1 MGNSN
6 GSFKSIKD
14 KMSKENIILVLIILS
29 PLILTIIFSIIGDI
43 DARKT
48 QERLNN
54 RPTTT
59 WRDILTPE
67 ERKKMGLD
75 RYDEMEQNLKSG
87 STRQFTRM
95 KFDSSKS
102 GVDFDK
108 EDYYDIVD
116 YYGGLDGDFSDI
128 DYNDITDIHAD

>member
-1 MGNSN
+1 MGNSSN
-6 GSFKSIKD
+6 RFKDIKS
-14 KMSKENIILVLIILS
+14 KMSKENIIVALIVLS

-54 RPTTT
+54 RPITT
-59 WRDILTPE
+59 WREILTPE

-87 STRQFTRM
+87 NTRQFTR
-95 KFDSSKS
+95 KDIGSSKS
-102 GVDFDK
+102 GTDFDK

-116 YYGGLDGDFSDI
+116 YYDGLDGDFSDI

>member
-48 QERLNN
+48 QEHLNN

-75 RYDEMEQNLKSG
+75 RYDEMEHNLKSG
-87 STRQFTRM
+87 STRQFTRK
-95 KFDSSKS
+95 KFDSGKS

-116 YYGGLDGDFSDI
+116 YYDGLDGDFSDI

>member
-1 MGNSN
+1 MGNLN

-54 RPTTT
+54 HPTTT
-59 WRDILTPE
+59 WREILTPE

-87 STRQFTRM
+87 NTRQFTR
-95 KFDSSKS
+95 KDIGSSKS
-102 GVDFDK
+102 GTDFDK

-116 YYGGLDGDFSDI
+116 YYDGLDGDFSDI

>member
-1 MGNSN
+1 MENSN
-6 GSFKSIKD
+6 GRSKGIKG
-14 KMSKENIILVLIILS
+14 KISKEDLIVGLILLL

-48 QERLNN
+48 QDRLNN

-75 RYDEMEQNLKSG
+75 RYDEMEENLKSG
-87 STRQFTRM
+87 STRQYTR
-95 KFDSSKS
+95 KQFDSGKS
-102 GVDFDK
+102 GIDFDK

>member
-75 RYDEMEQNLKSG
+75 RYEEMEQNLKSG
-87 STRQFTRM
+87 STRQFTR
-95 KFDSSKS
+95 KNIGSSKS
-102 GVDFDK
+102 GIDFDK

-116 YYGGLDGDFSDI
+116 YYDGLDGDFSDI

>member
-1 MGNSN
+1 MGRS
-6 GSFKSIKD
+6 SDKSKD
-14 KMSKENIILVLIILS
+14 VKGKISKEDLILGLILLL

-43 DARKT
+43 DARKA

-59 WRDILTPE
+59 WRDLLTPE

-87 STRQFTRM
+87 STRQFTR
-95 KFDSSKS
+95 KYFGSSKS
-102 GVDFDK
+102 GTDFDK

-116 YYGGLDGDFSDI
+116 YHGGLDGDFSDI

>member
-1 MGNSN
+1 MGNSSN
-6 GSFKSIKD
+6 RFKDIKS
-14 KMSKENIILVLIILS
+14 KMSKENIIVALIVLS

-59 WRDILTPE
+59 WREILTPE

-75 RYDEMEQNLKSG
+75 RYDEMKQNLKSG
-87 STRQFTRM
+87 NTRQFTR
-95 KFDSSKS
+95 KDIGSSKS
-102 GVDFDK
+102 GTDFDK

-116 YYGGLDGDFSDI
+116 YYDGLDGDFSDI

>member
-14 KMSKENIILVLIILS
+14 KMSKENIIVALIVLS

-75 RYDEMEQNLKSG
+75 RYEEMEQNLKSG
-87 STRQFTRM
+87 STRQFTR
-95 KFDSSKS
+95 KNIGSNKS
-102 GVDFDK
+102 GIDFDK

-116 YYGGLDGDFSDI
+116 YYDGLDGDFSDI

>member
-1 MGNSN
+1 MGNSSN
-6 GSFKSIKD
+6 RFKDIKS
-14 KMSKENIILVLIILS
+14 KMSKENIIVALIVLS

-59 WRDILTPE
+59 WREILTPE

-87 STRQFTRM
+87 NTRQFTR
-95 KFDSSKS
+95 KDIGSSKS
-102 GVDFDK
+102 GTDFDK
-108 EDYYDIVD
+108 EDYYDILD
-116 YYGGLDGDFSDI
+116 YYDGLDGEFSDI